1 MLINLKEILE
11 IAEAKQ
17 CAIPAFNVYNM
28 ETVMGVMQAAE
39 SLRAP
44 VIFQVYSRLFD
55 SELGD
60 MLSPVILRAIA
71 GMKVPCAFHLD
82 HGAGE
87 KEVERALRNGATGV
101 MIDASALPFAENVAV
116 TKMIS
121 ERAGFV
127 GVPIEG
133 ELGHV
138 GDNDHAEDDGSIY
151 TSPADAR
158 EFAEETGVDALAI
171 AIGTAHGAY
180 KSAPRLDFN
189 RLQEIHGAV
198 STPLVLHGGSGLSDD
213 DFRKVIAGGITKV
226 NIFTDINY
234 AAAKA
239 AYDGYLAGQGRGGFA
254 QGMTGLCQGMTE
266 AVKQE
271 TMKKMRLF
279 GSCGRA

>member
-55 SELGD
+55 SDLGD

-138 GDNDHAEDDGSIY
+138 GTTRDEFMGEYTKPEEAAEFV
-151 TSPADAR
+151 R
-158 EFAEETGVDALAI
+158 QTGVAALAI
-171 AIGTAHGAY
+171 LVGTAHGRY
-180 KSAPRLDFN
+180 KKAPTLDIP
-189 RLQEIHGAV
+189 RIAEIRRATGI
-198 STPLVLHGGSGLSDD
+198 PLVLHGGSGVPDQQVRAAVEAGI
-213 DFRKVIAGGITKV
+213 RKVNFG
-226 NIFTDINY
+226 TDLCYSFLDGVFEVSRDIVAVDLFMREPISCVRRFAEEKIRLLGAEG
-234 AAAKA
+234 AAN
-239 AYDGYLAGQGRGGFA
+239 G
-254 QGMTGLCQGMTE
+254 
-266 AVKQE
+266 
-271 TMKKMRLF
+271 
-279 GSCGRA
+279 